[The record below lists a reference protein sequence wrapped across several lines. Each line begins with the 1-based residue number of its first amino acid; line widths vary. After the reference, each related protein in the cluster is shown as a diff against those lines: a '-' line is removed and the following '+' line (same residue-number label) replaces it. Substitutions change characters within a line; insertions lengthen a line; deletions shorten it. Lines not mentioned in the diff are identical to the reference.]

1 MLDKIFIIL
10 AAWFPLSMVVA
21 LLVGAASKFRGP
33 HPRGFTPSVW
43 TDLDFGEVSE
53 LEVEE
58 RFVYLP
64 SSIQ

>member
-1 MLDKIFIIL
+1 MLDKIFVIL
-10 AAWFPLSMVVA
+10 AAWFPLSMLVA
-21 LLVGAASKFRGP
+21 LLVGAVSKFRAP

-43 TDLDFGEVSE
+43 NEPDFGEVSE
-53 LEVEE
+53 PEAEE